1 MDDVARKPGPKTQA
15 LGWNLDGQVATEL
28 AIRALKEG
36 RDIERAIRCLMLA
49 REDLRQEAGLIEEFL
64 TGASHDA

>member
-1 MDDVARKPGPKTQA
+1 MARKPGPKTRA
-15 LGWNLDGQVATEL
+15 LGWNLDGQVAAEL

-36 RDIERAIRCLMLA
+36 RDVERAIRCLMLA

-64 TGASHDA
+64 TEAKP